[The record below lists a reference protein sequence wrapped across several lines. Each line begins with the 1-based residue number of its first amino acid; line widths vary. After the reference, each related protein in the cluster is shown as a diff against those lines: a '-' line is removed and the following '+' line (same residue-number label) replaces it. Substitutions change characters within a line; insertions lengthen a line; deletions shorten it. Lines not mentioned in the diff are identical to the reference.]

1 MNRLRCFKCTVAF
14 SVTAIRVWLETAS
27 ARQTIFQHPI
37 APEEQSN
44 IVVPLNVALAA
55 FQCVDI
61 QWSLTDVA
69 QLLTVVDALVN
80 GWMAV
85 VELEDFRW
93 IAQDSPRLALDGSFI
108 FGHLR
113 LMTRCLF
120 IIFIIFYFF
129 LFFRS
134 GPEETGTNPQ

>member
-93 IAQDSPRLALDGSFI
+93 IAQGSLRLALDGSFI

-120 IIFIIFYFF
+120 IIFIHFLKIFLIFQKW
-129 LFFRS
+129 
-134 GPEETGTNPQ
+134 TGRDRN